1 MKSKTLITAHS
12 GADGRPDNSIEFV
25 KYALASKS
33 DALEV
38 DVRKGDD
45 GRLFLA
51 HDARKEAD
59 TNNKKQKNAEEQVTY
74 LKEVFSLLALHPS
87 MLMNCDLK
95 EADLENEVFAL
106 AQQCGVAD
114 RLIFS
119 GTVDPRKKLLI
130 NSDRIFWNIDEQIP
144 DLYEKCMKNPLY
156 ALEAAKDMCELC
168 KKFGIKVINVY
179 YKLAVDEFLKIV
191 ESYDMEISV
200 WTVNEAEEIKHFRE
214 KGVKNITTR
223 KLDAWKYSKNAVED
237 LR

>member
-1 MKSKTLITAHS
+1 MKRKTLITAHS
-12 GADGRPDNSIEFV
+12 GADDRPDNSIEFV
-25 KYALASKS
+25 KYALASKA

-38 DVRKGDD
+38 DIRKAGD
-45 GRLFLA
+45 GSLFLA
-51 HDARKEAD
+51 HDAGKEA
-59 TNNKKQKNAEEQVTY
+59 KAEEQVTY

-87 MLMNCDLK
+87 MLINCDLK

-106 AQQCGVAD
+106 AQQCGVAE

-119 GTVDPRKKLLI
+119 GTVDPRKELLI
-130 NSDRIFWNIDEQIP
+130 NPDRIFWNIDEQIP
-144 DLYEKCMKNPLY
+144 NLYEKCMKNPLY

-191 ESYDMEISV
+191 DSYDMEVSV
-200 WTVNEAEEIKHFRE
+200 WTVNKAEEIRHFQE

-223 KLDAWKYSKNAVED
+223 RLDACSCK
-237 LR
+237 